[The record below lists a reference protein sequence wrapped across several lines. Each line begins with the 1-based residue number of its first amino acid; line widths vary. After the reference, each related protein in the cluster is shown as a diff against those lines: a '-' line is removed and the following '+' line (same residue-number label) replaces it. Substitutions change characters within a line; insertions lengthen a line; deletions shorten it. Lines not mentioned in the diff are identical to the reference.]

1 MIINFCTQLKTKQ
14 SGNTSSNSMIT
25 PTSHNSIV
33 IKQCKHTYSTCKP
46 VMRDIIFVP
55 QHAYQTVLKNVHMKQ
70 NYYSLL
76 NYEK

>member
-14 SGNTSSNSMIT
+14 SSNTSANSMIT

-46 VMRDIIFVP
+46 VMRDIIIVP
-55 QHAYQTVLKNVHMKQ
+55 QHAYQTLLKMCT
-70 NYYSLL
+70 
-76 NYEK
+76 